1 MFKVAYYDEDA
12 KDILSKEISSINE
25 FKEVVSKVYSKI
37 LPKETDSMVT
47 KVGKLIILMANLIS
61 IPYYGKEVGLAPV
74 KCRGSI
80 ISEMRLSIYNDN
92 YMPMEFYD
100 FEFIICQLYG
110 IKETKTVN
118 EIYKMYEAETIND
131 LYPEL
136 EGTLLEKAYQYALLL
151 EFMNE
156 EEE

>member
-1 MFKVAYYDEDA
+1 MFKIAYYDEDK
-12 KDILSKEISSINE
+12 KDILNTEIDSIKE
-25 FKEVVSKVYSKI
+25 FKETISEVYSKI

-61 IPYYGKEVGLAPV
+61 IPYYGKEIGLIAS
-74 KCRGSI
+74 KCKGSI
-80 ISEMRLSIYNDN
+80 ISEMRLSIYNDD
-92 YMPMEFYD
+92 YMPIEFCD
-100 FEFIICQLYG
+100 FEFIICQLYE
-110 IKETKTVN
+110 ITETKMIN

-151 EFMNE
+151 EFIDE